1 MFFRYNKKNTEAA
14 NLEKKVN
21 SIEAQLED
29 LRNKINQG
37 NAERKRLEGDI
48 KNLNE
53 ENKTLDDKSESLKKQ
68 LEEETILRVDLENR
82 NQSLN
87 EELQFQRQLYNKE
100 LEEVRIKEYEI
111 KEVYQE
117 NVKSQ
122 YEQKLNKELTELREE
137 NENRLAQYRLELED
151 KYEAQL
157 SAVHDDLDR
166 KLSDLQNA
174 QSKIK
179 QLNSTYTYM
188 TSEIEQVK
196 KENKSLKDK
205 VADLNKL
212 IEQERDWNQAAL
224 NRKDEEIDHLNS
236 RLQVVLDENKDLVD
250 DKIKLDNELATYRKL
265 LETEE
270 NRLNISPQVASSPLV
285 STSSVG
291 SYTPKAFVARGQK
304 RKRICLTEEENLS
317 DLMVT
322 SNAKGDVEISDHD
335 QDGKFVKLNNKGEK
349 EVSLGGWV
357 LTRLADGLE
366 TRFKFHRS
374 ISIKPGQTVTVWSS
388 DSNAVHHPPSDIV
401 MKAQTWFTA
410 EKMSTTL
417 FNTNSEVRTL
427 LNVKAIFSNHFMFYK
442 QEMASRNTEK
452 KQSSHSQ
459 RFSSHG
465 YSFANEV
472 CLKVFIFASF
482 S

>member
-1 MFFRYNKKNTEAA
+1 MR
-14 NLEKKVN
+14 
-21 SIEAQLED
+21 S
-29 LRNKINQG
+29 KINQG
-37 NAERKRLEGDI
+37 IAERKRLESEI

-224 NRKDEEIDHLNS
+224 NRKDGEVDTLNS
-236 RLQVVLDENKDLVD
+236 RLQAVLDENKDLVD

-374 ISIKPGQTVTVWSS
+374 ISIKPGQSVTVWSS

-417 FNTNSEVRTL
+417 FNTNSEVNNSF
-427 LNVKAIFSNHFMFYK
+427 NVKAIFYINHSCFLNRK
-442 QEMASRNTEK
+442 WLHETLKRKCLHIRNAFLRTAILLMK
-452 KQSSHSQ
+452 
-459 RFSSHG
+459 
-465 YSFANEV
+465 YA
-472 CLKVFIFASF
+472 
-482 S
+482 